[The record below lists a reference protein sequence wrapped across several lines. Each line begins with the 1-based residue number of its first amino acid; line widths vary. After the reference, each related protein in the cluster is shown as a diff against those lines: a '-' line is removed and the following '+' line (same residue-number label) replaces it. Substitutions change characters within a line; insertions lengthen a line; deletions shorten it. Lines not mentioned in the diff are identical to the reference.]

1 MKLVADCHIPYIK
14 GVFEPFFDVEYL
26 PGHLITREVVKDA
39 DVLIIRTRT
48 ACNQNLLHGSRV
60 KLIASATIGYD
71 HIDAQYCEA
80 NGIRWVT
87 APGCNAA
94 AVQQWVGAALV
105 KWISSKN
112 INASNLTIGIVGVGN
127 VGSKVVA
134 LGNAL
139 GLNVVCCDPPRAER
153 ENITS
158 FVDLNE
164 LLKLSDIITFHV
176 PLTRAG
182 NYPTYQMLNSKNLLL
197 CKPTAFF
204 INSSRGGVV
213 DEVALLH
220 YLEQNSNAAV
230 AIDVWENEPDLN
242 LELAKRCL
250 VATPHIAGYSLEG
263 KVMATKMVVDAVS
276 HYFNLNIAPWWP
288 KPNPLIEKRIIGLA
302 ENIFDVIGK
311 TYRIEKDDIRS
322 ITKDFE
328 EHRNTYSYR
337 RDFTGFKLLK
347 VKDDAEK
354 LGMLGFELA
363 STSS

>member
-1 MKLVADCHIPYIK
+1 MKLVADSHIPYLK

-26 PGHLITREVVKDA
+26 PGHQINREVVKDS

-48 ACNQNLLHGSRV
+48 ICNQDLLQGSRV

-71 HIDAQYCEA
+71 HIDTQYCEA
-80 NGIRWVT
+80 NGIRWET

-105 KWISSKN
+105 RWISSKN
-112 INASNLTIGIVGVGN
+112 LNPKTLTIGIVGIGN
-127 VGSKVVA
+127 VGSKVVS

-139 GLNVVCCDPPRAER
+139 GMNVVCCDPIRAER

-158 FVDLNE
+158 FVDFHE
-164 LLKLSDIITFHV
+164 LLKVSDIITFHV
-176 PLTRAG
+176 PLTRSG
-182 NYPTYQMLNSKNLLL
+182 NYPTYQMLSSKNLSL
-197 CKPTAFF
+197 CKPTAFL

-213 DEVALLH
+213 DEVALLD
-220 YLEQNSNAAV
+220 YLEQNHNSAV
-230 AIDVWENEPDLN
+230 AFDVWVNEPDLN

-276 HYFNLNIAPWWP
+276 RFFNLGIAPWWP
-288 KPNPLIEKRIIGLA
+288 QPNPLNEKLVISSA
-302 ENIFDVIGK
+302 ENILDVIGK
-311 TYRIEKDDIRS
+311 TYRIESDDIRS
-322 ITKDFE
+322 IAKDFE
-328 EHRNTYSYR
+328 DYRNTYSYR
-337 RDFTGFKLLK
+337 RDFNGFKVLK

-354 LGMLGFELA
+354 LRMLGFELA
-363 STSS
+363 